1 MLIAL
6 FINSEKPKALEIA
19 KQIKTFL
26 IEHKVKLVVEDAEA
40 KKLKLPKLSSVPE
53 SKINLIISLGGDG
66 TMLRVAHNYSHLKA
80 AILGVNI
87 GQIGF
92 LADVPVDNL
101 LSSLKDLI
109 SGHYIIEKRLMLEMK
124 TGEKKQSSLLAAND
138 IVLHR
143 SANPHLIHFSVF
155 IKNVYLNTFVADGLV
170 VSTPSGS
177 TAYSMSADGPILYP
191 TLDAVLIN
199 PICPHTISV
208 RPIILKA
215 EEEITIQYLGPQKH
229 SVEVWADG
237 LDSYKLLKN
246 NSIKIK
252 KSKLCFKLV
261 KLKKHDYFST
271 LRSKLGWVGKIS

>member
-19 KQIKTFL
+19 KQIKSFL
-26 IEHKVKLVVEDAEA
+26 LEHKVKIVVEDTEA
-40 KKLKLPKLSSVPE
+40 KKLSLPKLSSVPE
-53 SKINLIISLGGDG
+53 NKINLIISLGGDG
-66 TMLRVAHNYSHLKA
+66 TMLRVAHRYSHLKA

-92 LADVPVDNL
+92 LADVPLDNL
-101 LSSLKDLI
+101 LAGLNDLI
-109 SGHYIIEKRLMLEMK
+109 SGNYTVEKRLMLEMK
-124 TGEKKQSSLLAAND
+124 AGGKKQLLAAND

-143 SANPHLIHFSVF
+143 AANPHLIHFSVF

-177 TAYSMSADGPILYP
+177 TAYSMSAGGPILHP

-208 RPIILKA
+208 RPIVLTA
-215 EEEITIQYLGPQKH
+215 EEEISIQYLGPQKH

-237 LDSYKLLKN
+237 LDLYKLSKN
-246 NSIKIK
+246 SSIKIK